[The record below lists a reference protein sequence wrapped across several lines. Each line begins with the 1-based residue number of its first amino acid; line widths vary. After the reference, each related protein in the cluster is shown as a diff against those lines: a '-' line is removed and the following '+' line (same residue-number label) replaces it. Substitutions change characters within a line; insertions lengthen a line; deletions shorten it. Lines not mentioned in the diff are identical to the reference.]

1 VEAGLP
7 YSDASAVEARPR
19 GVAEDLDRALR
30 GLDRRP
36 TIPFNRMAEWGANG
50 RILPEAPVHSPF
62 IRRKQQL
69 DLA

>member
-7 YSDASAVEARPR
+7 YSDASVVEARPR